1 MADKD
6 LLVVISEMLR
16 KQDQQTEILRETNS
30 TLKQFMEVSIEEF
43 KYQRKFQERQEEFNK
58 QQQEFNKQQLGWNQ
72 QQQKFN
78 TQFLEQNHK
87 IVDRLDSIE
96 KRIIHLADMSDR
108 ITRLEAAVF
117 K

>member
-43 KYQRKFQERQEEFNK
+43 KSQHKFQE
-58 QQQEFNKQQLGWNQ
+58 QQQGFNEK
-72 QQQKFN
+72 
-78 TQFLEQNHK
+78 FLEQNQK
-87 IVDRLDSIE
+87 IVERLDSID
-96 KRIIHLADMSDR
+96 KRIIHVADMDDR
-108 ITRLEAAVF
+108 IRRLEAAVF

>member
-30 TLKQFMEVSIEEF
+30 TLTQFMGVSVKQFEQQHKFNEQQQEF
-43 KYQRKFQERQEEFNK
+43 NRQQQEFNK
-58 QQQEFNKQQLGWNQ
+58 QQQEFNTK
-72 QQQKFN
+72 
-78 TQFLEQNHK
+78 FLEQNHK

-96 KRIIHLADMSDR
+96 EKLVHVVDMTDR
-108 ITRLEAAVF
+108 IKRLENAVF